1 MKKLFIFFLIFVL
14 LIIFEQFFLTNFLP
28 ANEKN
33 YLYGYKNYFNRLEET
48 SNKERIILLGGS
60 SLALGVSA
68 ERITKVIGIETIN
81 GGIHAGIGYEGIYDL
96 SRDYISKDND
106 LIVISPEYELLK
118 NSNKSNDTFCYVK
131 NKVLRTGDLNCIGHL
146 IASWFRFR
154 FIPSGAANE
163 KNYISSGFNEYG
175 DYVLRRNTVE
185 KKINKIIPN
194 QICSNLPNLNE
205 INKYINYF
213 DDLKKK
219 GFKILYIPNVIP
231 NTACTDILKLK
242 YVTSR
247 LNNKFGLD
255 NDFDH
260 LFFLPEKYFSDT
272 TYHLTKKGTEIKT
285 DFFIEVLKIYL
296 KKS

>member
-14 LIIFEQFFLTNFLP
+14 LIIFEQFFLTSILP
-28 ANEKN
+28 SNEKH
-33 YLYGYKNYFNRLEET
+33 YLYGFKNYFNRLEET

-118 NSNKSNDTFCYVK
+118 ISNKSNDAFCYVK

-154 FIPSGAANE
+154 FILSGAPN
-163 KNYISSGFNEYG
+163 KKDLISSGFNEYG
-175 DYVLRRNTVE
+175 DYVVRWNE

-213 DDLKKK
+213 DDLKK
-219 GFKILYIPNVIP
+219 N
-231 NTACTDILKLK
+231 C
-242 YVTSR
+242 
-247 LNNKFGLD
+247 
-255 NDFDH
+255 
-260 LFFLPEKYFSDT
+260 
-272 TYHLTKKGTEIKT
+272 
-285 DFFIEVLKIYL
+285 
-296 KKS
+296 